1 MVLHV
6 DDFVI
11 IIFNYI
17 LPEQNM
23 AFFITEYK
31 TKDAVYFCIYF
42 YQKNKYFEVDVQV
55 PFINVR

>member
-6 DDFVI
+6 DNFVI

-23 AFFITEYK
+23 AFFITEYE
-31 TKDAVYFCIYF
+31 
-42 YQKNKYFEVDVQV
+42 QKITQNIGIFLYIFLSKK
-55 PFINVR
+55 